1 MMREQRCSDCKHLG
15 VIISQMSDYFCYKKR
30 IYMNIDDLS
39 FCCDDFI
46 FDELTLEIKEKRV
59 W

>member
-1 MMREQRCSDCKHLG
+1 MREQRCSDCKHLG

-30 IYMNIDDLS
+30 IYMNIDD
-39 FCCDDFI
+39 
-46 FDELTLEIKEKRV
+46 IKEKRV

>member
-1 MMREQRCSDCKHLG
+1 MREQRCSDCKHLG
-15 VIISQMSDYFCYKKR
+15 VIISQISDYFYYKKR

-39 FCCDDFI
+39 FCCNDFM
-46 FDELTLEIKEKRV
+46 FDELEMKEERV